1 MTFSTLARRQGIEIY
16 HYLPC
21 AKHFTPL
28 VSNLH
33 TGLRDGYEPPL
44 TLQMR
49 KLRLGGR
56 AAGPRLTRGLVPE
69 PRCGPGSVWPHAV
82 PQAPSAGRALPR
94 ECPVPLSRHSPPV
107 PALGSC
113 CQLRPD
119 LNLGFPPLR
128 PNRDLY
134 WNAPQISRLR
144 RCFSNAVKAGLRHNK
159 RQKHHQGVNRIPWPL
174 RSMCQHLF
182 FSRLPGLSSLRCR
195 LRAGRGGRVPGT
207 GGVGPGPSRP
217 RLRTDAGLG
226 KLRKRQPPRDAFLTT
241 TVAHM
246 EKPFAAASPRALPPG
261 TRVAAAAP
269 GTRLPRAGT

>member
-1 MTFSTLARRQGIEIY
+1 MKSITTSRV
-16 HYLPC
+16 PN
-21 AKHFTPL
+21 KHFTPL

-56 AAGPRLTRGLVPE
+56 AAGPRLTRGSVPE

-107 PALGSC
+107 PALGSR

-182 FSRLPGLSSLRCR
+182 FPLVSPVSL
-195 LRAGRGGRVPGT
+195 
-207 GGVGPGPSRP
+207 
-217 RLRTDAGLG
+217 
-226 KLRKRQPPRDAFLTT
+226 
-241 TVAHM
+241 
-246 EKPFAAASPRALPPG
+246 PFAADSEPVGAGAFLAPAG
-261 TRVAAAAP
+261 WAP
-269 GTRLPRAGT
+269 GRPGPA